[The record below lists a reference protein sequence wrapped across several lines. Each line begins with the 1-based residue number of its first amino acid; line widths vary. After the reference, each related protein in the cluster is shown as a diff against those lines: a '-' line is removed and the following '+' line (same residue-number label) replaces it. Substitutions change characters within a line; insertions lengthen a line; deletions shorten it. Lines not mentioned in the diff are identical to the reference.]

1 LNKDISIIVGTR
13 PQIIKSQPIIHQ
25 LKKSKC
31 EINVINTGQHYDYL
45 LSKKFFHELDIEKPS
60 VNLGIGSGTQ
70 IQQISEIIV
79 KLEKYLKKTQPKLVI
94 VPGDTTSA
102 LASAIAV
109 SKCGIKL
116 AHLEAGARSNQFYMA
131 EEVNRRM
138 IDHCSNLLFAP
149 TKNCLQNLKLESIY
163 GNSFFVGDTMYDLFL
178 KFNKKYEFHSIKK
191 SRNHKQILL
200 TIHRAENIRIKE
212 NLKKIS
218 ILVNKLNKNGFQI
231 IFPIHPH
238 TKKKLKEFNL
248 EINCEKIEPIGYIDL
263 MKLMARSALVITDS
277 GGLQKETYWMGNPCI
292 TIRESTEW
300 VETIKE
306 KANFLMS
313 LKKPFSIEKILK
325 ISKLKIKPKSY
336 LYGSGKASDKITSII
351 KKL

>member
-1 LNKDISIIVGTR
+1 MNKDISIIVGTR

-31 EINVINTGQHYDYL
+31 EVNVINTGQHYDYL

-70 IQQISEIIV
+70 IQQISKIIV

-116 AHLEAGARSNQFYMA
+116 AHLEAGTRSNQFYMA

-191 SRNHKQILL
+191 SRSHKQILL

-248 EINCEKIEPIGYIDL
+248 
-263 MKLMARSALVITDS
+263 
-277 GGLQKETYWMGNPCI
+277 
-292 TIRESTEW
+292 
-300 VETIKE
+300 
-306 KANFLMS
+306 
-313 LKKPFSIEKILK
+313 
-325 ISKLKIKPKSY
+325 
-336 LYGSGKASDKITSII
+336 
-351 KKL
+351 